1 MDAKEYYQA
10 LRDVESAKIEELV
23 KKALDAGLPAPQILN
38 DGLIGGMTI
47 IGQEFKCRD
56 LWVPDVL
63 LAARNM
69 HRGIELLKPFFS
81 EGTQGAKGK
90 IVLGTVK
97 GDIHDIGKNLVS
109 IMMSGSGFEV
119 IDLGI
124 DVPLE
129 KFMAAAAGAQTPDHR
144 PFRPPDYHD
153 DGNEQGHRS
162 GKSQFPVA
170 QTTGDDRRSAGYGG
184 VCQGNRGRRLRR
196 GRGFGSG
203 GGIETGRERV
213 IILKNF
219 CHRGHRD
226 HRGVKTP
233 NGINILR
240 S

>member
-10 LRDVESAKIEELV
+10 LREVDTVRIEELV
-23 KKALDAGLPAPQILN
+23 KKALDAGLAAQQILN

-69 HRGIELLKPFFS
+69 HKGIEILKPFFA
-81 EGTQGAKGK
+81 QGAQGGKGK

-129 KFMAAAAGAQTPDHR
+129 KFMAAAQEHKPQIIGLSALLTTTMMEMSKVIEAVKVSSLSPKPKVMIGGA
-144 PFRPPDYHD
+144 
-153 DGNEQGHRS
+153 
-162 GKSQFPVA
+162 PVTEA
-170 QTTGDDRRSAGYGG
+170 FAKEIGADGYGADAVSAVEG
-184 VCQGNRGRRLRR
+184 A
-196 GRGFGSG
+196 
-203 GGIETGRERV
+203 
-213 IILKNF
+213 LKLV
-219 CHRGHRD
+219 G
-226 HRGVKTP
+226 KE
-233 NGINILR
+233 
-240 S
+240 